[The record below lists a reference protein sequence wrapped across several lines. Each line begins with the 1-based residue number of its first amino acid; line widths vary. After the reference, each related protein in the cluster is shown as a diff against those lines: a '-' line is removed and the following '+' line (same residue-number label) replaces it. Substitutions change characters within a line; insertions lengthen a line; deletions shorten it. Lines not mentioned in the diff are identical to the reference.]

1 LAVLKAENL
10 IALRYENMKKLFLLF
25 TLLLVCGYMSAQQ
38 ENYGTRLGMGIE
50 KKLHNWTF
58 AAEGELRTIYYVR
71 LISRGSLQLSTDY
84 KIAKPLTVG
93 AGYEFMNYLDVKY
106 KDYQLRHRAYA
117 HATGKVEW
125 KRFTFSLREKIQ
137 FTTKDESDRIKP
149 NGKIDTYAI
158 NPAWL
163 SRTRLKISYDINN
176 APVATYLAFEANYQ
190 LNNPDGN
197 MMDNYKLTLG
207 ATYKLDKKHSF
218 DFYLLGNKDIS
229 LIADE
234 EQSKFALGISYTFKL
249 DEKKQT
255 K

>member
-1 LAVLKAENL
+1 
-10 IALRYENMKKLFLLF
+10 MKKLLLF
-25 TLLLVCGYMSAQQ
+25 CILFSVCGYLSAQQ
-38 ENYGTRLGMGIE
+38 ENYGTRLGMGVE
-50 KKLHNWTF
+50 KKLNNWTF

-71 LISRGSLQLSTDY
+71 LISRGSLQLSADY

-117 HATGKVEW
+117 QVTGKAEW

-137 FTTKDESDRIKP
+137 LTTKDETDRIKP

-163 SRTRLKISYDINN
+163 SRTRVKISYNINKSQI
-176 APVATYLAFEANYQ
+176 APYLSFEANYQ

-207 ATYKLDKKHSF
+207 ATYKLNKKHSF

-249 DEKKQT
+249 IEKNKT